1 MIQNKISQRISTYKL
16 ISSSRW
22 SDFCVPTGDFSGS
35 RGDWITK
42 ISEVTKPFT
51 LWVSQN
57 RPEQNHKKCR
67 RYSVSKNRKNG
78 PFFQRY
84 RYLSFQGFGIF
95 FERFWTGQLLLC
107 RFQKVMGLWWSNLLQ
122 SAEMHFSA
130 STREHLSE
138 MPATNHNVAFWH
150 TRNFI
155 GSRIFFKKK
164 HWFVGKNAWALACW
178 HGLLS
183 GFVRAVFCYFFVRFF
198 CFSFF
203 LHNKL

>member
-1 MIQNKISQRISTYKL
+1 MKRAICVRHTSWFRQGDPIFV
-16 ISSSRW
+16 SR
-22 SDFCVPTGDFSGS
+22 
-35 RGDWITK
+35 
-42 ISEVTKPFT
+42 E
-51 LWVSQN
+51 VSQDLEVIGS
-57 RPEQNHKKCR
+57 PK
-67 RYSVSKNRKNG
+67 
-78 PFFQRY
+78 FQRL
-84 RYLSFQGFGIF
+84 RNRSPSGCRKTVQSKTTKNAEDIRCRKTEKMDRFSSDLYLFRDLKFF